1 MENNIMDLNKFE
13 PARALKSLRH
23 EVDSLFDRFVERP
36 LGVITGQVI
45 PPLDL
50 SETDA
55 EIIVRMDL
63 PGMDEKEIDISIQNE
78 SLIIRGEKK
87 EQREESGK
95 TYHLVE
101 RATGS
106 FVRSIPLPVQVR
118 VDMVRA
124 TYQKGVLEVCLPKKE
139 LAQARKIEIKVQE

>member
-1 MENNIMDLNKFE
+1 MDLNKFE

-50 SETDA
+50 SETDS
-55 EIIVRMDL
+55 EVIVRMDL
-63 PGMDEKEIDISIQNE
+63 PGMDEKEIDISIQGDV
-78 SLIIRGEKK
+78 LTIRGEKK

-95 TYHLVE
+95 TYHVVE
-101 RATGS
+101 RASGS
-106 FVRSIPLPVQVR
+106 FSRSVPLPVAVR
-118 VDMVRA
+118 VEMVRA
-124 TYQKGVLEVCLPKKE
+124 TYQKGILEVTLPKKE
-139 LAQARKIEIKVQE
+139 LAQVKKIEIKVGE